1 MIRDAVRQGHIVIA
15 CGGGGI
21 PVKRQADGQFAGLE
35 AVIDKDLTSA
45 VLATDVGAALLVILT
60 AVPQVCVNFG
70 RADER
75 PLGAVTLEEIEKLQA
90 RGPLP
95 AGQHGP
101 QDRGRRALPAR
112 GRAARADHEP
122 GEPAAGDRRAR
133 GDALRGGDMTPLR
146 WGILGTARINR
157 MLIPPLRVSPGNRL
171 VAVAS
176 RDLARGEAYAREWEI
191 GRVHGSYEAL
201 LADPEIDVVYIP
213 LPNHLHAE
221 WTIKA
226 ARAGKHVL
234 CEKPL
239 ALTVE
244 DVDAMAAA
252 CREAGVVLA
261 EAFMYRHHPQT
272 LKVKELLDS
281 GAIGTL
287 RFLRGSF
294 SFPLTRPND
303 VRLRPE
309 WGGGCLW
316 DVGCYPLSFA
326 RFLVGREPLE
336 VYGSQV
342 SARPGSTRPSPGS
355 SCFRATCCSSSTPA
369 SARRC
374 ARRWSSRGAR
384 VRSACATPGGRSR
397 TTRCCVTRDGRAEAI
412 SVPGED
418 RFLLEIEDLAEAVRT
433 GRPPRVSLADSR
445 ANVAAL
451 VALQRS
457 AREGRPVRL

>member
-1 MIRDAVRQGHIVIA
+1 
-15 CGGGGI
+15 
-21 PVKRQADGQFAGLE
+21 
-35 AVIDKDLTSA
+35 
-45 VLATDVGAALLVILT
+45 
-60 AVPQVCVNFG
+60 
-70 RADER
+70 
-75 PLGAVTLEEIEKLQA
+75 
-90 RGPLP
+90 
-95 AGQHGP
+95 
-101 QDRGRRALPAR
+101 
-112 GRAARADHEP
+112 
-122 GEPAAGDRRAR
+122 
-133 GDALRGGDMTPLR
+133 MTPLR

-176 RDLARGEAYAREWEI
+176 RELAKGEAYAREWEI
-191 GRVHGSYEAL
+191 GRVHSSYEAL

-234 CEKPL
+234 CEKPM

-244 DVDAMAAA
+244 DVDAMTAA
-252 CREAGVVLA
+252 CCEAGVVLA

-294 SFPLTRPND
+294 SFLLARPND

-342 SARPGSTRPSPGS
+342 LGPTGIDETFAGQVVFPGDVLFQLDAGFRSPARAEMELAGSE
-355 SCFRATCCSSSTPA
+355 
-369 SARRC
+369 
-374 ARRWSSRGAR
+374 GAIR
-384 VRSACATPGGRSR
+384 VRHPWRPEQDYPLL
-397 TTRCCVTRDGRAEAI
+397 VTCDGRAEAI

-433 GRPPRVSLADSR
+433 GRPPSVSPADSR

-457 AREGRPVRL
+457 AREGKPVRLS